1 MQTERFFCPCPRGLE
16 PLLVEELSGLGA
28 QAPKTFPG
36 GVAFRGGWDIC
47 ARVNLES
54 RLATRVLWHVDS
66 GLYRSEDD
74 LYGLAYEQRWEDWF
88 DPRQSMKVHV
98 TAIKSPLKS
107 LNFATLR
114 VKDGVCDRFRNRMG
128 ARPSINTTDPSV
140 RVHAFLGERELTL
153 YLDTSG
159 TPLYKRGYK
168 FAKVEAPLKENL
180 AAGILRIAGWTPDQP
195 LFDPMCGSGTF
206 LLEAAQ
212 IALDRAPGLG
222 RRFALETSGPC
233 PAKVWKAAREAAEAR
248 AQPARPLQIFGADI
262 DADQLVRAEQN
273 LAAAG
278 LSEAVKL
285 RCEDVLLGS
294 PPAASGVMVANPPY
308 GVRLGEAEQLLGFYR
323 ALGDALKKR
332 YTGWRCLFLSSD
344 TAFPKNMGLRTSR
357 RVPLWNGALECRIY
371 EYAIVAG
378 KLDAQTGA

>member
-1 MQTERFFCPCPRGLE
+1 MLA
-16 PLLVEELSGLGA
+16 EELAGLGA
-28 QAPKTFPG
+28 SALKCYPG
-36 GVAFRGGWDIC
+36 GVGFRGGWEVC
-47 ARVNLES
+47 ARANLES

-66 GLYRSEDD
+66 GIYRSEDD

-88 DPRQSMKVHV
+88 DARQSMKVQV

-128 ARPSINTTDPSV
+128 ARPSIDTNDPAV
-140 RVHAFLGERELTL
+140 RIHAFLGERELTL

-159 TPLYKRGYK
+159 APLYKRGYK

-180 AAGILRIAGWTPDQP
+180 AAGILRIAGWTPDQA

-222 RRFALETSGPC
+222 RGFALETSGPC
-233 PAKVWKAAREAAEAR
+233 PAKVWKAVRAAAEAR
-248 AQPARPLQIFGADI
+248 VQPARPLQIFGADV
-262 DADQLVRAEQN
+262 DADQVVRARQN

-278 LSEAVKL
+278 LHEAVPL
-285 RCEDVLLGS
+285 RCEDVLAGS
-294 PPAASGVMVANPPY
+294 PPAPAGVLVANPPY
-308 GVRLGEAEQLLGFYR
+308 GVRLGEAEQLLTFYR
-323 ALGDALKKR
+323 ALGDVFKKR
-332 YTGWRCLFLSSD
+332 YAGWRCHLLSSD
-344 TAFPKNMGLRTSR
+344 TALPKHLGLRTSR
-357 RVPLWNGALECRIY
+357 RVPLWNGALECRVY
-371 EYAIVAG
+371 EYQIVSG
-378 KLDAQTGA
+378 KLGD